1 MLVSYYSHAA
11 FPEVS
16 GYLSHLEWKH
26 TFCWIWADLWVLIWE
41 KNPTTFTSQFWIII
55 FHKRIL
61 YLSPEKT
68 HNLVFNSC
76 GPSWVCSQP
85 LGRAMYIYSF
95 SLLSSLIFW
104 LSGLLRHNK
113 EAFVQSQCLV
123 IFNVA
128 PNFVCLQKM
137 MVKLGFVQITG
148 HFSQPSHFDIW

>member
-1 MLVSYYSHAA
+1 MLLFQKFQVIYPILNENIHFVEYEQICEYS
-11 FPEVS
+11 S
-16 GYLSHLEWKH
+16 GK
-26 TFCWIWADLWVLIWE
+26 